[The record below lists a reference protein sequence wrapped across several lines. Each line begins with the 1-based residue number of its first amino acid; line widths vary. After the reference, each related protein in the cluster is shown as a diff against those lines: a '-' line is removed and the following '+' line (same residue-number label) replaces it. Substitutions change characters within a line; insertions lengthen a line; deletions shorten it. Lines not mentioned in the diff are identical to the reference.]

1 MPNLVVSKDC
11 CGCSAC
17 ANQCAKNAITMQPNA
32 EGFLYPRINERLCV
46 ECGAC
51 EKVCPALNLSG
62 KITPPKNEWSGIKK
76 AFIIQHKNEDIRY
89 QSTSGGA
96 FTAFAEYV
104 IMQGGIV
111 FGAEMTN
118 ELKVKH
124 SWVDTIEGLA
134 RFRNSKYV
142 QSEIG
147 NCYKL
152 AKDFLKEGRLVC
164 FSGTPCQISGLKSF
178 LNKEYENLL
187 TIDLVCK
194 SVPSPLV
201 FEKYLEYK
209 KGKEGKISDVVF
221 RDKKRGFLYCTMAHY
236 SSHKKR
242 QYGKS
247 IYRRGSESDEW
258 LRLFLSGKISRTSCL
273 TCPYQVA
280 EQSSDITLGDIWET
294 GNSLFDDNKGTTK
307 IYIWSNKGLHILR
320 NIKANIRYEEVT
332 MKPSGQKAIKNR
344 FPTYPNRE
352 QLFQDANLLS
362 AEDFFNKYAPYNLRI
377 KAKNLGRFLLWKVGA
392 QSLVRHIKHLIIHR
406 SK

>member
-1 MPNLVVSKDC
+1 
-11 CGCSAC
+11 
-17 ANQCAKNAITMQPNA
+17 
-32 EGFLYPRINERLCV
+32 
-46 ECGAC
+46 
-51 EKVCPALNLSG
+51 
-62 KITPPKNEWSGIKK
+62 
-76 AFIIQHKNEDIRY
+76 
-89 QSTSGGA
+89 
-96 FTAFAEYV
+96 
-104 IMQGGIV
+104 MQGGVV
-111 FGAEMTN
+111 FGVEMTKD
-118 ELKVKH
+118 LKVKH
-124 SWVDTIEGLA
+124 TYVDTIDELA
-134 RFRNSKYV
+134 RFCNSKYV

-147 NCYKL
+147 DCYKQ

-178 LNKEYENLL
+178 LNKDYENLL

-209 KGKEGKISDVVF
+209 KGKEGEISDVVF

-236 SSHKKR
+236 SSPIRR

-258 LRLFLSGKISRTSCL
+258 LRLFLSGKISRTSCV
-273 TCPYQVA
+273 TCPYQA
-280 EQSSDITLGDIWET
+280 TEHLSDITLGDVWET

-307 IYIWSNKGLHILR
+307 IYIWSNKGLHVL
-320 NIKANIRYEEVT
+320 NEIKTNIRYEEVA
-332 MKPSGQKAIKNR
+332 MKPFRGKAKVNR
-344 FPTYPNRE
+344 FRSYPNRE

-362 AEDFFNKYAPYNLRI
+362 AEGFFNKYAPYNLKV
-377 KAKNLGRFLLWKVGA
+377 KAKNWGRFLLWKVGA